1 MSEEKIEAKTS
12 MLKGFFTNPLSWL
25 LSSIAIGTL
34 LFNIGGSSAN
44 RKNDVTVIEKKVD
57 DLSKKVDQVITT
69 QKDFSIT
76 LTDFT
81 KAKNKMDADFEALE
95 QSHVNNLTLIN
106 RIDDVVK
113 YYENKAELEK
123 KK

>member
-113 YYENKAELEK
+113 YYENKA
-123 KK
+123 